1 MPLSRAWIVFAALL
15 LICCAGLSG
24 DASAESA
31 EQQQPVSL
39 QTLVDR
45 TAEGDT
51 IRLAAGTYAGP
62 VNVNKRITIRGDGS
76 TTLVND
82 SDKSA
87 MTLSADG
94 VQITGLQITHHG
106 ALESAAVEV
115 HGSKSRLENL
125 SIRTMGYGIMVRD
138 AGGTVIHDNQI
149 AWFDPNADRPE
160 KKRNGIDLYNAPD
173 TRITDNQIEYMKD
186 GIYME
191 QGSSE
196 TVKGNR
202 ISYSRY
208 GIHCMYIHESQV
220 IGNVGEHNFTGA
232 MVMVVKNTVVS
243 DNSFRKQSNNVYA
256 QGILLYDVQDS
267 LVERNVVEGNRV
279 GVYIEKSTGNR
290 VADNGLFNNF
300 VGIQVINADQNT
312 FLHNGFVTNVIE
324 SMEKG
329 SSSNRFMENYWDSF
343 QGLDLNHDGRSEIPY
358 AMNPFYQ
365 QFIAKNAAYQLFF
378 QSPSMTFL
386 SNLFADPGRTT
397 ARDSAPLMRMDLNL
411 EADYARDGRERSAV
425 FTVGMLLLT
434 AALFIIRGGIRK

>member
-1 MPLSRAWIVFAALL
+1 MPLSKAWIVITALL
-15 LICCAGLSG
+15 LICCTGPSG
-24 DASAESA
+24 HAWAESA
-31 EQQQPVSL
+31 QKQQPVLL

-45 TAEGDT
+45 AAEGDT

-62 VNVNKRITIRGDGS
+62 VNVNKRITIQGDGS

-94 VQITGLQITHHG
+94 VQITGLQITHNG

-115 HGSKSRLENL
+115 RGSKSKLENL
-125 SIRTMGYGIMVRD
+125 SIRTLGYGIMVRD

-149 AWFDPNADRPE
+149 AWFEPNADRPE

-208 GIHCMYIHESQV
+208 GIHCMYINDSQV
-220 IGNVGEHNFTGA
+220 TGNVGEHNFTGA

-243 DNSFRKQSNNVYA
+243 DNSFQKQSYNVYA

-267 LVERNVVEGNRV
+267 WVERNVVEGNRV

-300 VGIQVINADQNT
+300 VGIQMINADQNT
-312 FLHNGFVTNVIE
+312 FLHNGFVMNVIE

-329 SSSNRFMENYWDSF
+329 SSSNRFTENYWDSF
-343 QGLDLNHDGRSEIPY
+343 QGLDLNHDGRSDIPY

-365 QFIAKNAAYQLFF
+365 QIIARNAAYQLFF

-397 ARDSAPLMRMDLNL
+397 ARDSAPLMQMDMKL
-411 EADYARDGRERSAV
+411 EAVHAREGRDRSAILITGV
-425 FTVGMLLLT
+425 LLL
-434 AALFIIRGGIRK
+434 AAAVYMIRGGVRK